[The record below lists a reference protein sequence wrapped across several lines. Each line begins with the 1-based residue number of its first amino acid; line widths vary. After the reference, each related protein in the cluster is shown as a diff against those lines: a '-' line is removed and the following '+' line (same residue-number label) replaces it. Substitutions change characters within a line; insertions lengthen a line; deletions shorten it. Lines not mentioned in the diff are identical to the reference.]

1 MKKIFALF
9 FTVAM
14 LFGAV
19 LPTLTPNTA
28 QATGLTL
35 YMYLVE
41 RYENAKEE
49 GEETGNHEVVD
60 DKRVLPTEGDSF
72 SSKDLVKKGEL
83 VQRRYYDHSGKAD
96 MDIDYTNHGN
106 PKEHPKVPHRHDWNW
121 KNTPPRGDGY

>member
-35 YMYLVE
+35 YMYLLE
-41 RYENAKEE
+41 RYEDAKEE
-49 GEETGNHEVVD
+49 GEETGIVE
-60 DKRVLPTEGDSF
+60 
-72 SSKDLVKKGEL
+72 
-83 VQRRYYDHSGKAD
+83 
-96 MDIDYTNHGN
+96 I
-106 PKEHPKVPHRHDWNW
+106 KEFCRLKEIVFLQ
-121 KNTPPRGDGY
+121 KI